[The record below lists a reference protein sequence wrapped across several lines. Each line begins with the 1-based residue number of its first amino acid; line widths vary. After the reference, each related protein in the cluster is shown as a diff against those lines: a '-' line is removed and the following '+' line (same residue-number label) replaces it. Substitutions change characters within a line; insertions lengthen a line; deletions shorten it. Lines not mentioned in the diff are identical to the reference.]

1 MSCSEMAKPSVCNQ
15 PTAVSRWVLGPGIG
29 HRWWGIFTQAAI
41 GPPSRGID
49 PLRPSL
55 TGIPREGHG
64 GNRGRVLKLRQTGSQ
79 GAWAG
84 SPCREGSKGGA
95 KGIRIPLSGG

>member
-29 HRWWGIFTQAAI
+29 HRWWGIFTQVAI

-55 TGIPREGHG
+55 TGIPREGH
-64 GNRGRVLKLRQTGSQ
+64 RGRVLKPCQNRSQ

-84 SPCREGSKGGA
+84 SPCREGSKGGP
-95 KGIRIPLSGG
+95 RESESP